1 MARGKRA
8 RQTKIYSVQFHGV
21 RPFSLLY
28 SYCKSHAIGTKLDVF
43 GLYFSFDSFKYIDFN
58 LKINLPLLLSEQTTV
73 LGKVFELSRKI
84 FFLFR
89 YDSIRNPLHLSSP
102 VKMAWYKPHCVGVPV
117 CHGQGEILCLWNGKK
132 NVYIMNKKASLI
144 NQEFILLREVNTVM

>member
-1 MARGKRA
+1 MSSFQRKILRVYHVKTVFLAREKRA

-58 LKINLPLLLSEQTTV
+58 LKINLPLLLSEKTTV
-73 LGKVFELSRKI
+73 LGKVFELT
-84 FFLFR
+84 F
-89 YDSIRNPLHLSSP
+89 
-102 VKMAWYKPHCVGVPV
+102 VEC
-117 CHGQGEILCLWNGKK
+117 
-132 NVYIMNKKASLI
+132 
-144 NQEFILLREVNTVM
+144 

>member
-1 MARGKRA
+1 M
-8 RQTKIYSVQFHGV
+8 
-21 RPFSLLY
+21 
-28 SYCKSHAIGTKLDVF
+28 F

-84 FFLFR
+84 VFLFR
-89 YDSIRNPLHLSSP
+89 YDSITNPLHLSSP

>member
-1 MARGKRA
+1 MAREKRA

-89 YDSIRNPLHLSSP
+89 YDSITNPLHLSSP

>member
-1 MARGKRA
+1 MAREKRA

-73 LGKVFELSRKI
+73 LGKVFDPGKCFSYSGMIPSQTLYTCHHQSRWLDISHIVWVCQCVTGK
-84 FFLFR
+84 
-89 YDSIRNPLHLSSP
+89 
-102 VKMAWYKPHCVGVPV
+102 VKFYVYEMGKRMSTLWTRKP
-117 CHGQGEILCLWNGKK
+117 
-132 NVYIMNKKASLI
+132 A
-144 NQEFILLREVNTVM
+144 

>member
-89 YDSIRNPLHLSSP
+89 YDSITNPLHLSSP

-117 CHGQGEILCLWNGKK
+117 CHGQGEILCLWNRKK